1 MKRLL
6 ASLCL
11 CLVLAAG
18 QAFAAETLTLAAGA
32 GYKQMVEDLAAAF
45 TQESGVTVERIY
57 GNMGQVTGMAKES
70 GKVDVVVGDKRFL
83 DGTNLPFAGESAIGK
98 GLLVLVVARDVPVQ
112 SLQDLARPEVKRVAM
127 PDAQKA
133 IYGKAADEYLESSG
147 QRAALQDK
155 LIVVATVPQVSAY
168 VMSGEVDAG
177 FINRTDALAIQNKV
191 ARIIAVDEK
200 AYKPILIVAK
210 PLQDAP
216 HAKALERFT
225 AFLKGQAARDI
236 AARHGL

>member
-18 QAFAAETLTLAAGA
+18 QALAAETLTLAAGA
-32 GYKQMVEDLAAAF
+32 GYKQMVEDLAVAF
-45 TQESGVTVERIY
+45 TKETGVEMERIY
-57 GNMGQVTGMAKES
+57 GNMGQVTGMARES
-70 GKVDVVVGDKRFL
+70 GKIDAVLGDKRFL
-83 DGTNLPFAGESAIGK
+83 DATDLPFNGESVIGK
-98 GLLVLVVARDVPVQ
+98 GVLVLVVAKGAPV
-112 SLQDLARPEVKRVAM
+112 SGLKDLTRPEIKRVAM
-127 PDAQKA
+127 PDPQKA
-133 IYGKAADEYLESSG
+133 IYGRAADEYLDSSG

-168 VMSGEVDAG
+168 VISGEVDAG
-177 FINRTDALAIQNKV
+177 FINRTDALAIQDKV
-191 ARIIAVDEK
+191 ARILAVDET

-210 PLQDAP
+210 PLTGAP

-225 AFLKGQAARDI
+225 AFLKGQAAKDI
-236 AARHGL
+236 AAKHGL

>member
-6 ASLCL
+6 ALLCL

-18 QAFAAETLTLAAGA
+18 RAFAAETLTLAAGA

-45 TQESGVTVERIY
+45 TQETGIAMERVY

-70 GKVDVVVGDKRFL
+70 GKVDAVLGDKRFL
-83 DGTNLPFAGESAIGK
+83 DGTGLPFSGESAIGK
-98 GLLVLVVARDVPVQ
+98 GLLVLVVAKGVPMQ
-112 SLQDLARPEVKRVAM
+112 SLKDLDKPEIKRVAM
-127 PDAQKA
+127 PDPQKA
-133 IYGKAADEYLESSG
+133 IYGRAADEYLESSG
-147 QRAALQDK
+147 RRAALKDK

-168 VMSGEVDAG
+168 VISGEVDAG
-177 FINRTDALAIQNKV
+177 FINRTDALAIQDKV

-200 AYKPILIVAK
+200 AYTPILIVAK
-210 PLQDAP
+210 PLSDAP

-225 AFLKGQAARDI
+225 AFLKGQAAKDI
-236 AARHGL
+236 AAKHGL